1 MSEFFLRFPQLDNE
15 ISVSTNYVRSVNI
28 MNRAILIQIYNSLA
42 SQDNKLAIFDENYHQ
57 ITKNIL
63 ICNLPNLPF
72 DDKTLV
78 NVLYKKL
85 STKIL
90 SELDYSTTVSKKM
103 NEIRKI
109 IWSMTSMSSA
119 DYSISE
125 SFDILKMIKLF
136 DIVPAYDISS
146 LLDSCITFLDFI
158 NDISGQMI
166 ICFMMP
172 DIFLDENQ
180 YQLLINHAIFSEIP
194 VLMFNAGAFDGE
206 HENERKTLID
216 QQLFETNERLL

>member
-1 MSEFFLRFPQLDNE
+1 MGFRTVCID
-15 ISVSTNYVRSVNI
+15 
-28 MNRAILIQIYNSLA
+28 SLC
-42 SQDNKLAIFDENYHQ
+42 KCTYKGGYLVV
-57 ITKNIL
+57 TKNNDI
-63 ICNLPNLPF
+63 
-72 DDKTLV
+72 
-78 NVLYKKL
+78 KKIHISEI

-194 VLMFNAGAFDGE
+194 MLMFNAGAFDGE

-216 QQLFETNERLL
+216 QQLFETNECLL

>member
-1 MSEFFLRFPQLDNE
+1 
-15 ISVSTNYVRSVNI
+15 
-28 MNRAILIQIYNSLA
+28 
-42 SQDNKLAIFDENYHQ
+42 
-57 ITKNIL
+57 
-63 ICNLPNLPF
+63 
-72 DDKTLV
+72 
-78 NVLYKKL
+78 
-85 STKIL
+85 
-90 SELDYSTTVSKKM
+90 
-103 NEIRKI
+103 
-109 IWSMTSMSSA
+109 MSSA

-125 SFDILKMIKLF
+125 SFDILKMIKLL

-194 VLMFNAGAFDGE
+194 MLMFNAGAFDGE